1 LTLDEPH
8 DEGGRLRA
16 VQRLKIGVIGC
27 GAIAQ
32 IQHLPHLRELD
43 DQFAIGGLS
52 DLSPKLL
59 EFVGEQYGVPSERR
73 YIDYHDLVR
82 SDIDGVIVCPSGS
95 HAPPS
100 IAAAEAG
107 KHVLVEKPMCTTV
120 REARAMAD
128 AAERAGTLLMVAYM
142 KRHEPAY
149 RFAQQKV
156 SEMSDV
162 RFIQVNHLHPDN
174 DLHTAE
180 FKVRRFDDIPPDA
193 RARWQVEQQGLI
205 AEALDYPDGA
215 SLPAAIAHA
224 YNLILGSMIHDI
236 GNLHGLFGAPRQ
248 VLSSE
253 IWLDGRAVSTVLD
266 YGDQRRAVAS
276 WVDLPELWDF
286 KETLEVYGSRE
297 RVLVSFPTGF
307 ARGLPSYVTLHGMDG
322 DGTPWRRE
330 YAWHDN
336 PFKLE
341 LEHFGECIRSGTP
354 PRTTGRDAVDD
365 IQLVGDI
372 IKTFLRRGAPANL
385 VAAGAH
391 R

>member
-1 LTLDEPH
+1 VE
-8 DEGGRLRA
+8 
-16 VQRLKIGVIGC
+16 RLKIGIIGC

-32 IQHLPHLRELD
+32 IQHLPHLRELN
-43 DQFAIGGLS
+43 DQFEIAGLA

-59 EFVGEQYGVPSERR
+59 EYVGAEYSVPPGRRFV
-73 YIDYHDLVR
+73 DYHELVR

-95 HAPPS
+95 HAAPT

-107 KHVLVEKPMCTTV
+107 KHILVEKPMCTTV
-120 REARAMAD
+120 REAEAMVD
-128 AAERAGTLLMVAYM
+128 AADRAGVLLMVAYM

-149 RFAQQKV
+149 QFVQKKV
-156 SEMSDV
+156 AEMSDV

-180 FKVRRFDDIPPDA
+180 FKVRRFDDIPADL
-193 RARWQVEQQGLI
+193 RAHWQVEQRALI
-205 AEALDYPDGA
+205 AEALDYSDGA
-215 SLPAAIAHA
+215 DVPAAIAHA
-224 YNLILGSMIHDI
+224 YNLILGSMIHDL
-236 GNLHGLFGAPRQ
+236 GNLHGLFGPARR

-253 IWLDGRAVSTVLD
+253 IWLEGRAVSTVLD
-266 YGDQRRAVAS
+266 YGDDRRAVAS

-307 ARGLPSYVTLHGMDG
+307 ARGLPSCVTLHGMDA
-322 DGTPWRRE
+322 DRTPWRRE
-330 YAWHDN
+330 YSWHDN

-341 LEHFGECIRSGTP
+341 LQHFGECIRTGQP
-354 PRTTGRDAVDD
+354 PRTPGREAIAD
-365 IQLVGDI
+365 IHLVGDI
-372 IKTFLRRGAPANL
+372 VKTYLRSATPAEL
-385 VAAGAH
+385 IGAGA

>member
-1 LTLDEPH
+1 M
-8 DEGGRLRA
+8 
-16 VQRLKIGVIGC
+16 QRLKIGVIGC

-32 IQHLPHLRELD
+32 IQHLPHLRELED
-43 DQFAIGGLS
+43 EFEIGGLS
-52 DLSPKLL
+52 DLSAKLL
-59 EFVGEQYGVPSERR
+59 EYVGDLYNVPPERR
-73 YIDYHDLVR
+73 FLDYHDLVH
-82 SDIDGVIVCPSGS
+82 SDIDAVIVCPSGS

-120 REARAMAD
+120 REARAMVEAAD
-128 AAERAGTLLMVAYM
+128 RAGVLLLVAYM

-149 RFAQQKV
+149 QFAQQKV
-156 SEMSDV
+156 QEMSDV

-180 FKVRRFDDIPPDA
+180 FKVRRFDDLSPDL
-193 RARWQVEQQGLI
+193 RTRWQAEQHELI
-205 AEALDYPDGA
+205 AEALDYPSGGTVPDG
-215 SLPAAIAHA
+215 IARA

-236 GNLHGLFGAPRQ
+236 GNLHGLFGPPRQ

-266 YGDQRRAVAS
+266 YGDERRAVAS

-330 YAWHDN
+330 YSWHDN

-341 LEHFGECIRSGTP
+341 LQHFGACIRTGQP
-354 PRTTGRDAVDD
+354 PRTPGREAIAD
-365 IQLVGDI
+365 IELVGEI
-372 IKTFLRRGAPANL
+372 VKTHLRSRVPAEMTG
-385 VAAGAH
+385 AGAH
-391 R
+391 

>member
-1 LTLDEPH
+1 
-8 DEGGRLRA
+8 

-43 DQFAIGGLS
+43 DQLAIGGVS
-52 DLSPKLL
+52 DLSPNLL
-59 EFVGEQYGVPSERR
+59 QYVGEQYGVPAERR
-73 YIDYHDLVR
+73 FVDYHDLLR
-82 SDIDGVIVCPSGS
+82 SDIDGVIVCPSSS

-100 IAAAEAG
+100 IAAAQAG

-120 REARAMAD
+120 REARAMVEAAD
-128 AAERAGTLLMVAYM
+128 RAGVLLMVAYM

-149 RFAQQKV
+149 RFARQRV
-156 SEMSDV
+156 SAMSDV

-180 FKVRRFDDIPPDA
+180 FKVRRFDDIPSDA

-205 AEALDYPDGA
+205 AEALDYPDGP
-215 SLPAAIAHA
+215 SVPVDVAHA

-236 GNLHGLFGAPRQ
+236 GNLSGLFGPPRQ

-253 IWLDGRAVSTVLD
+253 IWQDGRAVSTVLD

-307 ARGLPSYVTLHGMDG
+307 ARGLPSYVTLHGMDD
-322 DGTPWRRE
+322 DGTAWRRE

-341 LEHFGECIRSGTP
+341 LEHFGECIRTGSP
-354 PRTTGRDAVDD
+354 PLTSGRDAVAD

-372 IKTFLRRGAPANL
+372 VKAYLLRGARADL
-385 VAAGAH
+385 AAGAAGGH

>member
-1 LTLDEPH
+1 
-8 DEGGRLRA
+8 

-43 DQFAIGGLS
+43 DEFAIGGLS

-59 EFVGEQYGVPSERR
+59 EYVGEQYGVPAERR
-73 YIDYHDLVR
+73 FVDYHDLLR

-100 IAAAEAG
+100 IAAAQAG

-120 REARAMAD
+120 REARAMVD
-128 AAERAGTLLMVAYM
+128 AADRAGVMLMVAYM

-149 RFAQQKV
+149 RFARQKV

-180 FKVRRFDDIPPDA
+180 FKVRRFDDLPSDV
-193 RARWQVEQQGLI
+193 RARWQVEQLGLI
-205 AEALDYPDGA
+205 AEALGYPDGA
-215 SLPAAIAHA
+215 AVPPDIAHA
-224 YNLILGSMIHDI
+224 YNLILGSMIHDL
-236 GNLHGLFGAPRQ
+236 GNLHGLFGAARQ

-266 YGDQRRAVAS
+266 YGDERRAVAS

-307 ARGLPSYVTLHGMDG
+307 ARGLPSYVTLYGMDS
-322 DGTPWRRE
+322 DGTPWHRE
-330 YAWHDN
+330 YSWHDN

-341 LEHFGECIRSGTP
+341 LQHFGECIRGGAPPATP
-354 PRTTGRDAVDD
+354 GREAIDD

-372 IKTFLRRGAPANL
+372 VRTYLRRGAAAEL
-385 VAAGAH
+385 VAAGA
-391 R
+391 RS

>member
-1 LTLDEPH
+1 MK
-8 DEGGRLRA
+8 
-16 VQRLKIGVIGC
+16 RLKIGVIGC

-43 DQFAIGGLS
+43 DQFDIGGLS

-59 EFVGEQYGVPSERR
+59 EYVGEQYGVPAERR
-73 YIDYHDLVR
+73 FIDYHDLVR

-120 REARAMAD
+120 REAKAMVN
-128 AAERAGTLLMVAYM
+128 AAERAGTLLMIAYM

-149 RFAQQKV
+149 QFAQRKV

-193 RARWQVEQQGLI
+193 RAHWQVEQQQLI
-205 AEALDYPDGA
+205 GEALDFPDGDSVPEHLA
-215 SLPAAIAHA
+215 RA
-224 YNLILGSMIHDI
+224 YNLILGSMIHDL
-236 GNLHGLFGAPRQ
+236 GNLHGLFGEPCQ

-266 YGDQRRAVAS
+266 YGAERRAVAS

-307 ARGLPSYVTLHGMDG
+307 ARGLPSYVTLHGMDQ

-330 YAWHDN
+330 YSWHDN

-341 LEHFGECIRSGTP
+341 LQHFGECIRNGQQ
-354 PRTTGRDAVDD
+354 PRTPGREAIAD

-372 IKTFLRRGAPANL
+372 VKTYLRSKAPAEL
-385 VAAGAH
+385 VAAGA

>member
-1 LTLDEPH
+1 M
-8 DEGGRLRA
+8 
-16 VQRLKIGVIGC
+16 QRLKIGIIGC

-43 DQFAIGGLS
+43 SEFEIGGLA

-59 EFVGEQYGVPSERR
+59 EAVGADYGVPRERQFL
-73 YIDYHDLVR
+73 DYRELVR

-95 HAPPS
+95 HAAPA

-107 KHVLVEKPMCTTV
+107 KHILVEKPMCTTV
-120 REARAMAD
+120 REAEAMVG
-128 AAERAGTLLMVAYM
+128 AAERAGVLLMIAYM

-149 RFAQQKV
+149 RFAQQQV
-156 SEMSDV
+156 AQMSDV

-180 FKVRRFDDIPPDA
+180 FKVRRFDDIPA
-193 RARWQVEQQGLI
+193 SVRTNWQAEQQRLI
-205 AEALDYPDGA
+205 AEALDYPDGE
-215 SLPAAIAHA
+215 SVPAAIAHA
-224 YNLILGSMIHDI
+224 YNLILGSMIHDL
-236 GNLHGLFGAPRQ
+236 GNLHGMFGVARR

-266 YGDQRRAVAS
+266 YGDDRRAVAS

-307 ARGLPSYVTLHGMDG
+307 ARGLPSYVTLHGMDA
-322 DGTPWRRE
+322 DRTPWRRE

-341 LEHFGECIRSGTP
+341 LQHFGECIRTGQP
-354 PRTTGRDAVDD
+354 PRTPGREAIAD
-365 IQLVGDI
+365 IQLVGEI
-372 IKTFLRRGAPANL
+372 VKTYLRSSERSL
-385 VAAGAH
+385 AGAVA
-391 R
+391 

>member
-1 LTLDEPH
+1 MT
-8 DEGGRLRA
+8 RLS
-16 VQRLKIGVIGC
+16 IGIIGC

-32 IQHLPHLRELD
+32 IQHLPHLRELSD
-43 DQFAIGGLS
+43 EFEIGGLA
-52 DLSPKLL
+52 DLSPGLL
-59 EFVGEQYGVPSERR
+59 EVVGAEYGVPRERR
-73 YIDYHDLVR
+73 FLDYHDLVQ
-82 SDIDGVIVCPSGS
+82 SPIDGVIVCPSGS
-95 HAPPS
+95 HAAPS

-120 REARAMAD
+120 REAEAMVE
-128 AAERAGTLLMVAYM
+128 AAERAGVTLMVAYM

-149 RFAQQKV
+149 RFAQRQV
-156 SEMSDV
+156 AEMSDV

-180 FKVRRFDDIPPDA
+180 FRVHRFGDISA
-193 RARWQVEQQGLI
+193 EVRARWQAEQAALI
-205 AEALDYPDGA
+205 AEALDYPQGSAVPD
-215 SLPAAIAHA
+215 AISHA

-236 GNLHGLFGAPRQ
+236 GNLHGLFGPPRR
-248 VLSSE
+248 VLSAE

-266 YGDQRRAVAS
+266 YGDQRRAVVS
-276 WVDLPELWDF
+276 WIDLPELWDF

-307 ARGLPSYVTLHGMDG
+307 ARGLPSYVTLHGMDA
-322 DGTPWRRE
+322 DRTPWRRE

-341 LEHFGECIRSGTP
+341 LQHFGECIR
-354 PRTTGRDAVDD
+354 TGRAPLTPGREAVDD
-365 IQLVGDI
+365 IRLVGDI
-372 IKTFLRRGAPANL
+372 VKTYLRGREPSVPPAM
-385 VAAGAH
+385 VGS

>member
-1 LTLDEPH
+1 
-8 DEGGRLRA
+8 

-43 DQFAIGGLS
+43 EEFQIGGLA
-52 DLSPKLL
+52 DLSPRLL
-59 EFVGEQYGVPSERR
+59 EAVGAEYGVPRERQFL
-73 YIDYHDLVR
+73 DYRDLVQ

-95 HAPPS
+95 HAGPA

-107 KHVLVEKPMCTTV
+107 KHVFVEKPMCTTV
-120 REARAMAD
+120 REAQAMVD
-128 AAERAGTLLMVAYM
+128 AADRAGVLLMIAYM

-156 SEMSDV
+156 AEMSDV

-180 FKVRRFDDIPPDA
+180 FKVRRFDDISADV
-193 RARWQVEQQGLI
+193 RANWQHEQRALI
-205 AEALDYPDGA
+205 AEALDYADGDDVPDA
-215 SLPAAIAHA
+215 MAHA
-224 YNLILGSMIHDI
+224 YNLILGSMIHDL
-236 GNLHGLFGAPRQ
+236 GNLHGLFGPAQ
-248 VLSSE
+248 HVLSSE
-253 IWLDGRAVSTVLD
+253 IWLDGRAVTTVLD
-266 YGDQRRAVAS
+266 YGEGRRAVAS

-307 ARGLPSYVTLHGMDG
+307 ARGLPSYVTLHGMDT

-330 YAWHDN
+330 YSWHDN

-341 LEHFGECIRSGTP
+341 LQHFGECIRSGQP
-354 PRTTGRDAVDD
+354 PRTPGSEAVAD

-372 IKTFLRRGAPANL
+372 VKTYLRGAQPAQR
-385 VAAGAH
+385 VTAGA
-391 R
+391 RA

>member
-1 LTLDEPH
+1 M
-8 DEGGRLRA
+8 A
-16 VQRLKIGVIGC
+16 RLKVGVIGC

-43 DQFAIGGLS
+43 DQFLIGGVA
-52 DLSPKLL
+52 DLSRRLL
-59 EFVGEQYGVPSERR
+59 DVVGEEYSVPPERR
-73 YIDYHDLVR
+73 FVDYHDLLDTDV
-82 SDIDGVIVCPSGS
+82 DAVIVCPSGS
-95 HAPPS
+95 HAAPS
-100 IAAAEAG
+100 IAAAQAG

-120 REARAMAD
+120 AEAEAMAD
-128 AAERAGTLLMVAYM
+128 AAHRASVLLMVAYM

-149 RFAQQKV
+149 KFAQQRV
-156 SEMSDV
+156 REMPDV

-180 FKVRRFDDIPPDA
+180 FKVHRFADIPA
-193 RARWQVEQQGLI
+193 EIIERGRAEHQ
-205 AEALDYPDGA
+205 ALVA
-215 SLPAAIAHA
+215 QALELPAGAPVAEDLGHA

-236 GNLHGLFGAPRQ
+236 GNLHGLFGPPRQ
-248 VLSSE
+248 VLSAE
-253 IWLDGRAVSTVLD
+253 IWLQGRAVNTVLD
-266 YGDQRRAVAS
+266 YGDGKRAVVT

-307 ARGLPSYVTLHGMDG
+307 ARGLPTTVSLHGMDA

-341 LEHFGECIRSGTP
+341 LAHFGECIRRGQQPITP
-354 PRTTGRDAVDD
+354 GRDAIAD

-372 IKTFLRRGAPANL
+372 VKTFMRTGQPSRALTG
-385 VAAGAH
+385 AAGD
-391 R
+391 